1 MNEIL
6 TWDDLNKF
14 EVEDL
19 DRVNG
24 INNSYSNLR
33 LFGHTENDVI
43 VTLYRDRHSWCPYC
57 QKIWLWLEYK
67 RIPYRVKKINMF
79 CYGQKESWFL
89 DKVRSGKL
97 PAIEFKGQV
106 ITESDEIIAFLE
118 NEFGALGSFITSSH
132 LVKIRELEREI
143 FRSWCNWLCRESFSL
158 LDNSLRKKIFRESI
172 SKFDEI
178 LSTSKSGFID
188 PFVSN
193 NGDIEPGVGDIIFI
207 PYMERIN
214 ASMIYYKGFN
224 LRSNYLHVDKWLTLF
239 EGTSAYRGTQG
250 DFHTHSHDLPPQ
262 MGGCHKESNEK
273 QNIFSKAIDIGKG
286 LGNYEFNKN
295 YDSQYYARFALRRVM
310 KHKDNLIKV
319 NPYNKEYF
327 EESLRSALTHM
338 ITGKVRI
345 PQKLSGKSLRYL
357 KNRISV
363 PRDMPVISARLLRQ
377 SLNKIESLSN
387 DNDNEIDKIPLNNRY
402 DQDPRNFITSYQ

>member
-14 EVEDL
+14 EIDDL

-24 INNSYSNLR
+24 FNNSYSNLR
-33 LFGHTENDVI
+33 LFGNPENDVM

-79 CYGQKESWFL
+79 CYGQKETWFL

-97 PAIEFKGQV
+97 PAIEFKGQIV
-106 ITESDEIIAFLE
+106 TESDDIIAFLE

-132 LVKIRELEREI
+132 LKKTRELEREI
-143 FRSWCNWLCRESFSL
+143 FRAWCNWLCRESFNFI
-158 LDNSLRKKIFRESI
+158 DNSFRKKRFKESI

-178 LSTSKSGFID
+178 LGASESGFID
-188 PFVSN
+188 PAESTSSELV
-193 NGDIEPGVGDIIFI
+193 PGIGDIIFI
-207 PYMERIN
+207 PYMERMN
-214 ASMIYYKGFN
+214 ASLTYYKGFN
-224 LRSNYLHVDKWLTLF
+224 LRSNYRYIDKWLTLF
-239 EGTSAYRGTQG
+239 EGTSTYRGTQG

-262 MGGCHKESNEK
+262 MGGCYKESNEK
-273 QNIFSKAIDIGKG
+273 QIAFSKSIDTGEG
-286 LGNYEFNKN
+286 LGNFEFNKN
-295 YDSQYYARFALRRVM
+295 YDSKYYAKFALKRII
-310 KHKDNLIKV
+310 KHKNNLIKV
-319 NPYNKEYF
+319 NPHDKEYF

-338 ITGKVRI
+338 ITGEIRT
-345 PQKLSGKSLRYL
+345 PEKLSGKSLRYL

-363 PRDMPVISARLLRQ
+363 PRDMPIISARLLRQ
-377 SLNKIESLSN
+377 SLNKIELLDQN
-387 DNDNEIDKIPLNNRY
+387 NEEEKIPLKHRY
-402 DQDPRNFITSYQ
+402 DQDPKNFISN